1 MQVRIVL
8 RESQKR
14 KQDAYLLSRLVGQL
28 VGDFRDGASS
38 KSKRPS
44 SGKKKVASQDR
55 VSGIG
60 DYFEGYRT
68 MENCD
73 FENRLKYIIQ
83 SLF

>member
-14 KQDAYLLSRLVGQL
+14 QQDAYLLSRLVGQL

-55 VSGIG
+55 VS
-60 DYFEGYRT
+60 YW
-68 MENCD
+68 
-73 FENRLKYIIQ
+73 RLLRRIPHDERIVILKTD
-83 SLF
+83 